1 MDVGANLLMSNNE
14 NANQLSEPMLFEEE
28 EKYYET
34 QHGKKLLSRG
44 RNRIIATNR
53 RLLVFTGSGYKS
65 LFYDKIAALNVR
77 KGQKLEISLVGG
89 KEPEVFSVSRKG
101 ALGLFEVV
109 SRMISLSSDAR
120 MAYAIGTLEA
130 QKSMMAK
137 QQAVAMEVG
146 ARHVMEYISEE
157 THEEKATAAKQR
169 MDAYAEDYSK
179 KQMVSVNA
187 KNSEGKQLNVSF
199 NFIPKIKSTI
209 YSAMGSEALY
219 TLTHGVYSRSSAV
232 AGMLYGNAKSA
243 GSSLSATIASTI
255 KQSVMEEVARNAYAM
270 RYVALDNISHTVVLE
285 GNTSAYASSDCL
297 CFPDLSIEEFTSNVY
312 QEFGERLVSGH
323 VEAVASEKDHKAE
336 TPRMEKAEGFGLLR
350 KEEAEKKSNVEEERQ
365 SLEIKNALDAHKQ
378 EVAKKIL
385 GNSIIFNARALNEK
399 KKKEK
404 KIFEH
409 FVTSSHD

>member
-1 MDVGANLLMSNNE
+1 
-14 NANQLSEPMLFEEE
+14 MLFEEE

-34 QHGKKLLSRG
+34 QHGKKMLSRG

-53 RLLVFTGSGYKS
+53 RLLVFAGSGYKS

-77 KGQKLEISLVGG
+77 KGNKFEISLVGG
-89 KEPEVFSVSRKG
+89 KEPEIFSVGRKG
-101 ALGLFEVV
+101 ALGLFDVV
-109 SRMISLSSDAR
+109 SRMISISSDAR

-130 QKSMMAK
+130 QKSIMAK

-157 THEEKATAAKQR
+157 IHEEKATAAKQR
-169 MDAYAEDYSK
+169 MDAYAEEYSK

-187 KNSEGKQLNVSF
+187 RNSDGKQLNVSF

-209 YSAMGSEALY
+209 YGAMGSEALY
-219 TLTHGVYSRSSAV
+219 TLTHSVYSRSSAV
-232 AGMLYGNAKSA
+232 AGMLYDNAKSA
-243 GSSLSATIASTI
+243 RSSVSATIASTI
-255 KQSVMEEVARNAYAM
+255 KQSVMEEVARNAYAIK
-270 RYVALDNISHTVVLE
+270 YVALDNISHTVVLE
-285 GNTSAYASSDCL
+285 GDASAYASYDCL
-297 CFPDLSIEEFTSNVY
+297 CLPELSIEEFTSNVY

-323 VEAVASEKDHKAE
+323 VEAVASEKEHKAE

-350 KEEAEKKSNVEEERQ
+350 KEEAEKNSNSEEEHKT
-365 SLEIKNALDAHKQ
+365 IVVKNSLDAHKQ
-378 EVAKKIL
+378 EVARRIL
-385 GNSIIFNARALNEK
+385 ENSIIFNARALNEK

-409 FVTSSHD
+409 FINSKTTD